1 MTSKSEGDST
11 LTAALLY
18 PWWQAGR
25 LVPLFMDTSGESMT
39 STQQNPPD
47 GDRLSK
53 AGVRTDAR
61 GGALSAIAQWL
72 ERIERIDPGTHRRI
86 KGLRLVT
93 AYGIAAML
101 GALPAISHGLQ
112 GAWAL
117 SLLAGNFALWGSV
130 SEGRTIRRDSSRDLA
145 LLCGAAVL
153 GAAVM
158 IGLAPLLAGRGRPG
172 PELTLVTGAF
182 LVGYLKR
189 YGVLGAGIGSQFYIG
204 QLMAYMT
211 RLTTADLTTVGVAG
225 LLAAVASIIPRL
237 LSGPAEH
244 PAVALAVTP
253 PEDEMPALFMGM
265 QAAVAAVVLV
275 GLNDAIGLRESAWA
289 ISASTYVIASST
301 AGTVERILRRIVGTV
316 VGVPLGLAFLP
327 LAIRAPL
334 LLWMAAAV
342 AMIIYAM
349 ALPER
354 YDIACAAYSFTLV
367 VTLAATGDHSWVLLA
382 ARAWETLLG
391 GALGLVAAKL
401 VVPGGFLHFSR

>member
-1 MTSKSEGDST
+1 MRIPD
-11 LTAALLY
+11 
-18 PWWQAGR
+18 GR
-25 LVPLFMDTSGESMT
+25 LVPLFTDTSGESLT
-39 STQQNPPD
+39 FTQQNLPD
-47 GDRLSK
+47 RDHLSD
-53 AGVRTDAR
+53 ADLRTGAPR
-61 GGALSAIAQWL
+61 GGLSPIAKWL
-72 ERIERIDPGTHRRI
+72 ERIDPGTHRRI

-93 AYGIAAML
+93 AYGIAALL
-101 GALPAISHGLQ
+101 GALPTITHGLH

-145 LLCGAAVL
+145 LLCGAAVV
-153 GAAVM
+153 GATVM
-158 IGLAPLLAGRGRPG
+158 IGLAPLLTGRGRPG

-189 YGVLGAGIGSQFYIG
+189 YGVIGAGIGSQFYIG

-211 RLTTADLTTVGVAG
+211 RLTTADLATVGVAG

-244 PAVALAVTP
+244 PAVALTVTP
-253 PEDEMPALFMGM
+253 TEDDIPALFMGM
-265 QAAVAAVVLV
+265 QAAVVAVAIVV
-275 GLNDAIGLRESAWA
+275 MNHVIGLEESAWA
-289 ISASTYVIASST
+289 ITASTYVVASST
-301 AGTVERILRRIVGTV
+301 AGTTERILRRVVGTV
-316 VGVPLGLAFLP
+316 VGVPLGLVFLP

-342 AMIIYAM
+342 AMVIYAM

-354 YDIACAAYSFTLV
+354 YDIACAAYSFTLI
-367 VTLAATGDHSWVLLA
+367 VTLAAAGDHSWVLLA

-401 VVPGGFLHFSR
+401 VVPRRFLRFSR